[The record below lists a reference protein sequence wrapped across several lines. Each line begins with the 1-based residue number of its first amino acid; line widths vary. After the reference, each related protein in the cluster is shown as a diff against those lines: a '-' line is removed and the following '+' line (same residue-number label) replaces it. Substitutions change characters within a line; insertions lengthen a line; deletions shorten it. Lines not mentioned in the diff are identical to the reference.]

1 MSSTQS
7 GGILDKPKYPGHAAM
22 KQLVITLALLIAQA
36 AQARENPESI
46 IKLQV
51 KSLDRHTADTVHQG
65 GIADAAEAQW
75 VAKTEQKL
83 QLLMLRS
90 KKLAARLQNTQL
102 RLELL
107 LTIYYEAKR
116 AGLDPDLVLA
126 VIQVESN
133 FRKYA
138 ISSAGARGYMQ
149 AMEWW
154 AGIVGEPS
162 SDLFNVK
169 TNLRLGCAILRSYL
183 DKEKG
188 NVHRAL
194 ARYNGSLGRNGYPNL
209 IYAAWR

>member
-1 MSSTQS
+1 MKTS
-7 GGILDKPKYPGHAAM
+7 IIAM
-22 KQLVITLALLIAQA
+22 LFLFTTHLMAE
-36 AQARENPESI
+36 ENPESV

-51 KSLDRHTADTVHQG
+51 KSLDRHTADTIHQD
-65 GIADAAEAQW
+65 GIVDASETQWIAQ
-75 VAKTEQKL
+75 TEQKL
-83 QLLMLRS
+83 QRLMRHS

-107 LTIYYEAKR
+107 HAIYYEAKR

-149 AMEWW
+149 AMPWW
-154 AGIVGEPS
+154 ADIVGEPS

-169 TNLRLGCAILRSYL
+169 TNLRLGCGILRSYL
-183 DKEKG
+183 DKEHG
-188 NVHRAL
+188 NVHHAL
-194 ARYNGSLGRNGYPNL
+194 ARYNGSIGSDEYPNL
-209 IYAAWR
+209 IYAAW

>member
-1 MSSTQS
+1 
-7 GGILDKPKYPGHAAM
+7 M
-22 KQLVITLALLIAQA
+22 KASIIALLFLFTTPLIAGV
-36 AQARENPESI
+36 NPESV

-51 KSLDRHTADTVHQG
+51 KSLDSQSTDTVHQG
-65 GIADAAEAQW
+65 GIVDASETQWIAQ
-75 VAKTEQKL
+75 TEQKL
-83 QLLMLRS
+83 QLLMRWS
-90 KKLAARLQNTQL
+90 KKLATRLQNTQL

-107 LTIYYEAKR
+107 HTIYYESKR

-138 ISSAGARGYMQ
+138 ISSAGALGYMQ
-149 AMEWW
+149 TMTWW
-154 AGIVGEPS
+154 ANVVGEPS

-169 TNLRLGCAILRSYL
+169 TNLRLGCAILRNYL
-183 DKEKG
+183 DKEHG

>member
-1 MSSTQS
+1 
-7 GGILDKPKYPGHAAM
+7 M
-22 KQLVITLALLIAQA
+22 KTSIIALLFLFTTPIVAGV
-36 AQARENPESI
+36 NPESV

-51 KSLDRHTADTVHQG
+51 KSLDSHTADTVHQG
-65 GIADAAEAQW
+65 GIVDASETQWIAQ
-75 VAKTEQKL
+75 TEQKL
-83 QLLMLRS
+83 QLLMRHS

-107 LTIYYEAKR
+107 NTIYYEAKR

-149 AMEWW
+149 AMPWW
-154 AGIVGEPS
+154 ADIVGEPS

-183 DKEKG
+183 DKEHG
-188 NVHRAL
+188 NIHRAL
-194 ARYNGSLGRNGYPNL
+194 ARYNGSIGRNGYPNL

>member
-1 MSSTQS
+1 
-7 GGILDKPKYPGHAAM
+7 L
-22 KQLVITLALLIAQA
+22 AQA
-36 AQARENPESI
+36 TQARENPESN

-51 KSLDRHTADTVHQG
+51 KSLDSHTADTVHQG
-65 GIADAAEAQW
+65 GVVDASETQWIAQ
-75 VAKTEQKL
+75 TEQKL
-83 QLLMLRS
+83 QQLMRRS

-107 LTIYYEAKR
+107 QAIYYEAKR
-116 AGLDPDLVLA
+116 AGLDPDLVLT

-138 ISSAGARGYMQ
+138 ISSAGARGFMQ
-149 AMEWW
+149 TMPWW
-154 AGIVGEPS
+154 AEIVGEPS

-183 DKEKG
+183 DKEHG

-194 ARYNGSLGRNGYPNL
+194 ARYNGSLGRNEYPKL
-209 IYAAWR
+209 IDAAWR

>member
-1 MSSTQS
+1 
-7 GGILDKPKYPGHAAM
+7 M
-22 KQLVITLALLIAQA
+22 KASIITLAILFTTPLIAGV
-36 AQARENPESI
+36 NPESV

-51 KSLDRHTADTVHQG
+51 KSLNSHTADTVHQG
-65 GIADAAEAQW
+65 GIVDSSETQWIAQ
-75 VAKTEQKL
+75 KEQKL

-107 LTIYYEAKR
+107 HTIYYESKR

-138 ISSAGARGYMQ
+138 ISSAGARGFMQ
-149 AMEWW
+149 VMPWW
-154 AGIVGEPS
+154 GDIVDEPS

-169 TNLRLGCAILRSYL
+169 TNLRLGCAILRNYL
-183 DKEKG
+183 DKENG
-188 NVHRAL
+188 NVHRTL
-194 ARYNGSLGRNGYPNL
+194 ARYNGSLGRNKYPNL
-209 IYAAWR
+209 IYAEWR

>member
-1 MSSTQS
+1 
-7 GGILDKPKYPGHAAM
+7 M
-22 KQLVITLALLIAQA
+22 KRLVITFALLLAHTAQA
-36 AQARENPESI
+36 LENPESI

-51 KSLDRHTADTVHQG
+51 KALDRQSADTVHQG
-65 GIADAAEAQW
+65 GIVDASETQWIAQ
-75 VAKTEQKL
+75 TEQKL
-83 QLLMLRS
+83 QLLMRRN

-107 LTIYYEAKR
+107 HTIYYEAKR

-138 ISSAGARGYMQ
+138 ISSAGAMGYMQ
-149 AMEWW
+149 TMPWW
-154 AGIVGEPS
+154 ANVVSESS

-183 DKEKG
+183 DKEHG

-194 ARYNGSLGRNGYPNL
+194 ARYNGSIGHNEYPNL

>member
-1 MSSTQS
+1 
-7 GGILDKPKYPGHAAM
+7 M
-22 KQLVITLALLIAQA
+22 KASIITLAFLFTAPVLAGG
-36 AQARENPESI
+36 NPESV

-51 KSLDRHTADTVHQG
+51 KALDSQSADTVHQG
-65 GIADAAEAQW
+65 GIVDASETQWIAQ
-75 VAKTEQKL
+75 TEQKL
-83 QLLMLRS
+83 QLLMRHS
-90 KKLAARLQNTQL
+90 KKLAVRLQNTQL

-107 LTIYYEAKR
+107 NTIYYEAKR

-149 AMEWW
+149 TMPWW
-154 AGIVGEPS
+154 ANIVGEPS

-194 ARYNGSLGRNGYPNL
+194 ARYNGSIGRNGYPNL
-209 IYAAWR
+209 IYAVWR

>member
-1 MSSTQS
+1 
-7 GGILDKPKYPGHAAM
+7 M
-22 KQLVITLALLIAQA
+22 KTSIIALLFLFTTPLIAGV
-36 AQARENPESI
+36 NPESV

-51 KSLDRHTADTVHQG
+51 KSLDSHTADTVHHG
-65 GIADAAEAQW
+65 GIVDSSETQW
-75 VAKTEQKL
+75 IALTEQKL
-83 QLLMLRS
+83 QLLVRRS
-90 KKLAARLQNTQL
+90 KKLAARLQNPQL

-107 LTIYYEAKR
+107 HTIYYESKR

-149 AMEWW
+149 TMPWW

-183 DKEKG
+183 DQENG
-188 NVHRAL
+188 SVHHAL
-194 ARYNGSLGRNGYPNL
+194 ARYNGSLGRNEYPNL
-209 IYAAWR
+209 VYAAWR